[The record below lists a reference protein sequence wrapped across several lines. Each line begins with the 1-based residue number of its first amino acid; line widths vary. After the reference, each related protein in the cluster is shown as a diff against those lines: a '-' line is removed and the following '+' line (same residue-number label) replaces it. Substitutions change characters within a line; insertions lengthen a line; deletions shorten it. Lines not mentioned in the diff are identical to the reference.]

1 MKFLDLWKLRNG
13 FYTKFPKMNLIENL
27 ELVLVC
33 DSNSVWNLNLHV
45 KEKLQ
50 EILWGTFLLFTP
62 TPKMICKGFTN
73 LI

>member
-1 MKFLDLWKLRNG
+1 MKFLELWKLRNG

-45 KEKLQ
+45 KAKL
-50 EILWGTFLLFTP
+50 
-62 TPKMICKGFTN
+62 
-73 LI
+73 